1 MSRRVPRF
9 LVGAVAA
16 LAVLSTSVLMAP
28 PASATTLRSQNGWTV
43 ITKSTSSKLV
53 TYKVPGTAHGLLLRR
68 GDAGVLLVDFARW
81 YNRHVERLSLYKAGD
96 DYGWSYRKIR
106 GSTTTYSNHA
116 SGTAMDLNATRHPL
130 GTTAAHSFTQAQIDK
145 IHKRLKRYA
154 GVIRWGGDYVHRK
167 DPMHFEIN
175 KGVAATHT
183 VYLKLFPCTSPVC

>member
-1 MSRRVPRF
+1 VNKRISALLLALMV
-9 LVGAVAA
+9 LAATLVAA
-16 LAVLSTSVLMAP
+16 AG

-53 TYKVPGTAHGLLLRR
+53 TYQVPGTAHGLLLRR

-81 YNRHVERLSLYKAGD
+81 YNRHVEKLRLYKAGD

-130 GTTAAHSFTQAQIDK
+130 GTTAAHSFTQAQINK
-145 IHKRLKRYA
+145 IHKRLKRYS

-175 KGVAATHT
+175 KGVAATHK
-183 VYLKLFPCTSPVC
+183 VYLKLFPCTSPSC

>member
-1 MSRRVPRF
+1 MSKRTLAPLIGL
-9 LVGAVAA
+9 LVAFALLATTAA
-16 LAVLSTSVLMAP
+16 

-43 ITKSTSSKLV
+43 IQKSTSAKLV

-81 YNRHVERLSLYKAGD
+81 YNRHIEKLSLYKAGD
-96 DYGWSYRKIR
+96 DYGWWFRKIR
-106 GSTTTYSNHA
+106 NSTEYSNHA
-116 SGTAMDLNATRHPL
+116 SGTAIDLNATRHPL

-175 KGVAATHT
+175 KGVAATHK

>member
-1 MSRRVPRF
+1 MSHRLPRF
-9 LVGAVAA
+9 VVGAIAA
-16 LAVLSTSVLMAP
+16 VAVLSTSVLMAQ

-43 ITKSTSSKLV
+43 ITKSTSAKLV

-81 YNRHVERLSLYKAGD
+81 YNRHVEKLSLYKAGD

-145 IHKRLKRYA
+145 IHKRLKRYS

-175 KGVAATHT
+175 KGVAATHK